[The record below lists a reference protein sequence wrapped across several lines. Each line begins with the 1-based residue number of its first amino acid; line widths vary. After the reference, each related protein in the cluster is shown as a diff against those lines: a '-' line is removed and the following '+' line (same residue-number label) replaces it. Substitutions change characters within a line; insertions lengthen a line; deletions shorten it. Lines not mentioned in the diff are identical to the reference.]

1 LSKHS
6 TKFHFDKFTAFIE
19 AIKISL
25 DAETSWTVESLEEYL
40 IRISLY
46 AKRQFKVKDALI
58 FWVAHAKL
66 QRQLRKKLKLLMSCM
81 KKENKELKA
90 KRAAWK

>member
-1 LSKHS
+1 
-6 TKFHFDKFTAFIE
+6 
-19 AIKISL
+19 L
-25 DAETSWTVESLEEYL
+25 DAEKSWTVEHLEEYF
-40 IRISLY
+40 IRISLF

-90 KRAAWK
+90 KRTTWK